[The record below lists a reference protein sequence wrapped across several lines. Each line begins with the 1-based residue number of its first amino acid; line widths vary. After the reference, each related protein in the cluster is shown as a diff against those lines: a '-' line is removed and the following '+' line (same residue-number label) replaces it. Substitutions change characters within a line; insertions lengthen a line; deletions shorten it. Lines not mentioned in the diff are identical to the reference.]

1 MAGPE
6 ATIERLCRA
15 LVDATPD
22 ARMEK
27 VRFLGRR
34 NCPDNVL
41 FVGGSVAG
49 DPVCLAAMVEFK
61 APGEHPTHTQSLTH
75 EELRADGV
83 DVWVIDEYDM
93 FREFLE
99 NLLNALR

>member
-6 ATIERLCRA
+6 ATVERECRA
-15 LVDATPD
+15 LVQDTPR

-27 VRFLGRR
+27 VKFLGRR
-34 NCPDNVL
+34 DCPDNVL
-41 FVGGSVAG
+41 FVGGALCG
-49 DPVCLAAMVEFK
+49 YTVCLGAMVEFK
-61 APGEHPTHTQSLTH
+61 APGKRPTHTQSLTH
-75 EELRADGV
+75 DELRADGV